1 MSKDAIRSIQAGLI
15 ALGYDLGRGG
25 ADGWFGNDTKAGAQP
40 WLAAGGK
47 SVNTPL
53 APALRP
59 ANGPVIRQGSAGHA
73 VHEII
78 IHCSATRA
86 DWMSGRPLAEKVAE
100 ICSWHRA
107 KGWRDIGYH
116 WVIDRDGKVLPGRP
130 EADIGAHTIG
140 HNSGT
145 IGICLLGGY
154 GSAET
159 DTFRDNY
166 TAQQDITLRQMI
178 DAIGMRTGIERVSGH
193 NQYAAKACPG
203 FNVPNWLEGN

>member
-1 MSKDAIRSIQAGLI
+1 MSKVAIRSIQAGLI
-15 ALGYDLGRGG
+15 ALGYDLGRSG
-25 ADGWFGNDTKAGAQP
+25 ADGRFGSDTRAGAQA

-47 SVNTPL
+47 PVVTTQ
-53 APALRP
+53 APAPRP
-59 ANGPVIRQGSAGHA
+59 VNGPVIRQGSAAHP
-73 VHEII
+73 VHEITV
-78 IHCSATRA
+78 HCSATRA
-86 DWMSGRPLAEKVAE
+86 DWMAGRPLVEKVAE
-100 ICSWHRA
+100 IRSWHRA

-130 EADIGAHTIG
+130 EAVIGAHTIG

-159 DTFRDNY
+159 DPFTANY

-178 DAIGMRTGIERVSGH
+178 DAIGSRTVIERVSGH

-203 FNVPNWLEGN
+203 FNVPKWFEGN